1 MRIELLYIDECP
13 NSDEAAR
20 QLDAALAALGH
31 RGAAVHMRLM
41 ESAADTAGTAFGG
54 SPTIT
59 VDGTDIFPG
68 GAAAGDLACRIYR
81 TPTGLAGLPTIDQI
95 KEALTKHGL

>member
-20 QLDAALAALGH
+20 RLDAALAALGH
-31 RGAAVHMRLM
+31 RGAAIHMRLM
-41 ESAADTAGTAFGG
+41 KSAADTAGTAFGG

-59 VDGTDIFPG
+59 VDGADIFPD
-68 GAAAGDLACRIYR
+68 GAPAGDLACRIYR
-81 TPTGLAGLPTIDQI
+81 TPTGLAGLPTLEQI